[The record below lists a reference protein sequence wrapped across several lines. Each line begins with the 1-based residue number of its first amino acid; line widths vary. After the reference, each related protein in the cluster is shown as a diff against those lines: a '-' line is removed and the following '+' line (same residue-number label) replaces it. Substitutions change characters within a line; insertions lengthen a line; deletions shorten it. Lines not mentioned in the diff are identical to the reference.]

1 MTDTEL
7 PDEILASRKCSAAE
21 ALRRAPARP
30 GYYAIF
36 VDSPN
41 QMQSP
46 FSNLLLERRTR
57 LIYIGIATKSLRQRL
72 VEQDLLHRQPST
84 FFRGMGAIIGFRPSP
99 GSLFGKSNQNNY
111 TFSPED
117 TKQII
122 AWIDEHLSVSWI
134 EADPAIE
141 EVERGLIRKHFPI
154 INTDDNCEG
163 RLQTQHLDI
172 RFNRAGH
179 YSGAA
184 IRKLRARIAIPRQES
199 QLAIML

>member
-1 MTDTEL
+1 VPEDVVDANAKGFCAASRMMTDTEL

-41 QMQSP
+41 QLQSP

-84 FFRGMGAIIGFRPSP
+84 FFRGIGAILGFRPSP
-99 GSLFGKSNQNNY
+99 GSLFGKSNQTNY
-111 TFSPED
+111 KFSPED

-154 INTDDNCEG
+154 INTDDNPKPVLELAALRREC
-163 RLQTQHLDI
+163 RMI
-172 RFNRAGH
+172 ARADC
-179 YSGAA
+179 
-184 IRKLRARIAIPRQES
+184 RPNT
-199 QLAIML
+199 